1 MSTYTISNTKLIPN
15 RVFILQKSELE
26 NSLSPLYYSTLP
38 KKLNFSKKLKDI
50 AFVNPLRR
58 KPVFADDELVPY
70 VGLPQTDEH
79 SKSIINV
86 ILRPYKEV
94 KGRNIIYPNDLLFAR
109 IEPSIFNKKYILTK
123 DLKGYDFA
131 FTSTE
136 FYIVKGKDI
145 DNEYLLANFLSDYV
159 YKQVEGKTTGSTGRR
174 RLDKS
179 VFADL
184 VFPFPKSRDRKKVS
198 EIIAKYF
205 ALKKQNE
212 AKAKKLLASIDNY
225 LLEELGIKLPELP
238 ENTLENRMFTV
249 SLKDISGGRFD
260 PKLYDNN
267 TQAIRNAIEKTN
279 FDKPKLKELVTSSM
293 AGDWGKD
300 ENENLADNF
309 KRCLV
314 IRATEFDNLYNL
326 NLDNSRVKYRLI
338 NSGKLDRIDI
348 QENDLLI
355 EKSGGSPDQPVG
367 RISILTND
375 ILKIHQ
381 IGYSNFIHKIRV
393 DNSKINSE
401 YLFCFLKT
409 VHNIKLTDAMQSQ
422 TNGIRNLIMSNYFNQ
437 IIPLPK
443 IDKQK
448 EIANHISEIRKQAQ
462 KLKDQTAEALKN
474 ASNEI
479 ERILLN

>member
-238 ENTLENRMFTV
+238 ENTLENRMFQATIN
-249 SLKDISGGRFD
+249 SLSSNRYDPYFHQFKFVDNIKAIENGKYPVKELRIIIFSDLIKGTLPKSEEKEGNNSVIQINCINNDGTIYLEKLLTAKDIFS
-260 PKLYDNN
+260 K
-267 TQAIRNAIEKTN
+267 QQ
-279 FDKPKLKELVTSSM
+279 KLKEGDVLVVITG
-293 AGDWGKD
+293 ATIGKIAQWIYKGEFYLGGD
-300 ENENLADNF
+300 
-309 KRCLV
+309 
-314 IRATEFDNLYNL
+314 I
-326 NLDNSRVKYRLI
+326 VKF
-338 NSGKLDRIDI
+338 
-348 QENDLLI
+348 Q
-355 EKSGGSPDQPVG
+355 
-367 RISILTND
+367 TNT
-375 ILKIHQ
+375 L
-381 IGYSNFIHKIRV
+381 V
-393 DNSKINSE
+393 DNS
-401 YLFCFLKT
+401 FVFHFLRSSPMQLE
-409 VHNIKLTDAMQSQ
+409 IKRNVTGA
-422 TNGIRNLIMSNYFNQ
+422 TNGHLSPDDIKRFP
-437 IIPLPK
+437 IPVPPL
-443 IDKQK
+443 DKQK